1 VTTRVLLADDHPLI
15 LDALE
20 ALLRSDDD
28 MAVVARCQSGT
39 EALAAIRHHRPDV
52 VVLDLQMPVMDG
64 LAVLRAMKEQQLGG
78 RVVLLTAA
86 AEDEELLE
94 ALRLGVQG
102 IFLKEMAPRLFL
114 QCIRSV
120 AAGRQWLERHGT
132 ARALASLLKR
142 ERSVRAAAS
151 AGLTQRE
158 VEIVHAIAGGLRNK
172 AIADR
177 LRVSEGTIKVHL
189 HNIYRK
195 LGVDGRLGLIVYAK
209 EHGLYT

>member
-1 VTTRVLLADDHPLI
+1 MAIRVLLADDHPLI

-20 ALLRSDDD
+20 ALLRGEDDIT
-28 MAVVARCQSGT
+28 VVARCQSGT
-39 EALAAIRHHRPDV
+39 EALAAIRHHEPDV
-52 VVLDLQMPVMDG
+52 IVLDLRMPVMDG
-64 LAVLRAMKEQQLGG
+64 LAVLRAMKEQRLGG
-78 RVVLLTAA
+78 RVVLLTAVA
-86 AEDEELLE
+86 DDEELLE

-120 AAGRQWLERHGT
+120 VAGRPWLERHGT
-132 ARALASLLKR
+132 ARALASLLR
-142 ERSVRAAAS
+142 QERSARAASS

-158 VEIVHAIAGGLRNK
+158 VEIVQAIAGGLRNK
-172 AIADR
+172 AIAER

-195 LGVDGRLGLIVYAK
+195 LEVDGRLGLIVYAK
-209 EHGLYT
+209 EHGLYI